1 MNWQNKEG
9 DIKQILENREFAFN
23 PDDWEAAEKLLLLRK
38 KRRKKRRLLIV
49 LPLPVILLLAL
60 GVYYGTGTS
69 PGNNFVAA
77 SDPGKTVEIN
87 TEKSTEKNIPGKEI
101 PGNHPQI
108 NSPQAGNTAVSSAI
122 ADKNITDNSR
132 KPNNLLSEKNNS
144 ITNTNES
151 SAGEGDALVT
161 APGKKVEIKE
171 NNIPASPEEKENE
184 TADESQVGV
193 DTGETPP
200 ADTKDTLGSP
210 VIADEP
216 EPDQEEKITRKE
228 KEKTVPVVRN
238 KIGTTVGGNYSR
250 LLSVQRGKFAVL
262 PYFAVN
268 YGFIFN
274 SKWQIGT
281 GVAYSVLNGGGLQKH
296 YSVSRHTFGETHTEL
311 TIQTTRL
318 HYLEMPVTARY
329 NFNDK
334 LFFTGGISAGYLL
347 GIKGSVDE
355 NSTGVFAKEPGYSKQ
370 ASDYRG
376 GLKPWDLQV
385 QLGAEMRYKKQF
397 YLGGLISG
405 GMLDIGNN
413 RYYNNTAFERNL
425 RLQLYIRYELWNF

>member
-23 PDDWEAAEKLLLLRK
+23 PRDWEVAEKLLLLRK
-38 KRRKKRRLLIV
+38 KRRKKRRFFIV
-49 LPLPVILLLAL
+49 LPVVLLMAL
-60 GVYYGTGTS
+60 GIYYGTGS
-69 PGNNFVAA
+69 GRVDNSVAA
-77 SDPGKTVEIN
+77 SGPEKTIEIN
-87 TEKSTEKNIPGKEI
+87 TEKSAEKNIPGKEM
-101 PGNHPQI
+101 PGNQHRV
-108 NSPQAGNTAVSSAI
+108 SHQADNTAVPSI
-122 ADKNITDNSR
+122 VHGENKNITDNNR
-132 KPNNLLSEKNNS
+132 KPDNKLAEKNNS
-144 ITNTNES
+144 ITTKNETIT
-151 SAGEGDALVT
+151 GQGDALSI
-161 APGKKVEIKE
+161 APGKKAEVKE
-171 NNIPASPEEKENE
+171 NNIPAYYEEKKNDTVEELQVVVNPG
-184 TADESQVGV
+184 ES
-193 DTGETPP
+193 PA
-200 ADTKDTLGSP
+200 ADTKDTMGSP
-210 VIADEP
+210 AVAAEP
-216 EPDQEEKITRKE
+216 GPEQEEKITKKDKE
-228 KEKTVPVVRN
+228 KAEPVVRN
-238 KIGTTVGGNYSR
+238 KIGVTAGGNYSR

-268 YGFIFN
+268 YGFVFN
-274 SKWQIGT
+274 SNWQVGT
-281 GVAYSVLNGGGLQKH
+281 GVAYSVLNGGGLQKR

-334 LFFTGGISAGYLL
+334 LFFIGGINAGYLL

-385 QLGAEMRYKKQF
+385 QIGAEMRYKKQF